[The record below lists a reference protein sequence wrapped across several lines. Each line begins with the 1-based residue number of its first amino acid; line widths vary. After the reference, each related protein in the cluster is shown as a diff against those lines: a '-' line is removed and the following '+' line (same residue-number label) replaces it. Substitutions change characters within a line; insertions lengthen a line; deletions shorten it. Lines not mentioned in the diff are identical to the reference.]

1 MVVVATTGQ
10 FVAILGPFITRNN
23 DASILNYML
32 KCNINDINGFVKDS
46 DIFVVD
52 RGFRDSL
59 TLLEDPGIKADMSSF
74 MKKDE
79 KHMSD
84 IDANTSRMVTMVSSS
99 IN

>member
-1 MVVVATTGQ
+1 
-10 FVAILGPFITRNN
+10 
-23 DASILNYML
+23 ML
-32 KCNINDINGFVKDS
+32 KCNINDIKGFVKDN

-59 TLLEDPGIKADMSSF
+59 TLLEDLGIKAAMSSF

-79 KHMSD
+79 KQMSD
-84 IDANTSRMVTMVSSS
+84 IDANTSRMVTKVSSS